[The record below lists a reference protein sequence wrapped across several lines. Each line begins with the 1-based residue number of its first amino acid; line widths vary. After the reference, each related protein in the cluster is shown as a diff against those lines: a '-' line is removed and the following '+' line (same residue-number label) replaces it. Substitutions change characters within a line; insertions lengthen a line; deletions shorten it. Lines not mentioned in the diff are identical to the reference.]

1 MLIDNK
7 IDCAATGIKSV
18 YDFILKYT
26 GKGVRIGGLDI
37 VTGFC
42 SLVGL
47 DVLGKEFDEDNR
59 YRLVLS
65 RLTDGQDSPFRSIDI
80 LHNDSGIASAFAV
93 SFVARRV
100 IDFLKRDKVEI
111 RFVAETFCH
120 ANAYLYQDE
129 ADDTHECVSRTK
141 MDIANIVDAI
151 LATKKSDSSADTL
164 ALEAEIV
171 EKVFDFYGL
180 TLEEREIVK
189 GGVK

>member
-7 IDCAATGIKSV
+7 IDYAATGIKSV

-26 GKGVRIGGLDI
+26 GKGVRKGSLDI

-47 DVLGKEFDEDNR
+47 DVLGKELDEENG

-93 SFVARRV
+93 SFIARRV

-120 ANAYLYQDE
+120 AKAYLVQGGLYHRIYINPVVNDCDE
-129 ADDTHECVSRTK
+129 NYLR
-141 MDIANIVDAI
+141 NILNLCQVRKRS
-151 LATKKSDSSADTL
+151 L
-164 ALEAEIV
+164 
-171 EKVFDFYGL
+171 G
-180 TLEEREIVK
+180 
-189 GGVK
+189 